1 MITTTRIPKT
11 SKPMLFTSNYEDIRQ
26 KSQLGAV
33 RQHLAEAMV
42 GKTVDILNGRGIAH
56 GIVSGVLSL
65 AGNPKL
71 LVNGRMYDLNQVLT
85 ATPA

>member
-1 MITTTRIPKT
+1 MTTT
-11 SKPMLFTSNYEDIRQ
+11 SKENNELLFTSNYVDSKHHR
-26 KSQLGAV
+26 LDDV

-42 GKTVDILNGRGIAH
+42 GKTVDLLNGRVVAH
-56 GIVSGVLSL
+56 GTVSGVLLL

>member
-1 MITTTRIPKT
+1 MTTTTPTTKGPNRR
-11 SKPMLFTSNYEDIRQ
+11 LFSSNTVQEGQ
-26 KSQLGAV
+26 NPQLGAV

-42 GKTVDILNGRGIAH
+42 GKAVDLLNGRAVAH
-56 GIVSGVLSL
+56 GIVSGVLLL